1 MRGRA
6 VAVALAMVVVAVILQ
21 TTLFGEGRIQPFGAS
36 PNLVVVVVIAT
47 VRHLDT
53 EAGLLVGFTAGLL
66 MDLLGGSPL
75 GLWAMVMTVVAYLTL
90 RLRHR
95 ADDGVLSVAIGVFAM
110 TFLAHALFVLA
121 GTLFGQR
128 LLTDLDVVRLMLLPS
143 LYNMLLAAV
152 VLPIATRLMG
162 ARRVDSWAA

>member
-1 MRGRA
+1 
-6 VAVALAMVVVAVILQ
+6 MVVVAVILQ

>member
-1 MRGRA
+1 
-6 VAVALAMVVVAVILQ
+6 MVVVAVILQ

-53 EAGLLVGFTAGLL
+53 EPGLMVGFTGGLL

-95 ADDGVLSVAIGVFAM
+95 ADDGLVSVALGVFAL
-110 TFLAHALFVLA
+110 TFLAHALFVVA

-128 LLTDLDVVRLMLLPS
+128 LLTDLDVVRLMLLPA
-143 LYNMLLAAV
+143 LYNMLLAAA
-152 VLPIATRLMG
+152 VLPLATRLMG

>member
-1 MRGRA
+1 VRSRA

-53 EAGLLVGFTAGLL
+53 EAGLLVGFTGGLL

-95 ADDGVLSVAIGVFAM
+95 ADDGVLSVAIGVFAL
-110 TFLAHALFVLA
+110 TFLAHSLFVLA

-152 VLPIATRLMG
+152 VLPLATRLMG

>member
-1 MRGRA
+1 
-6 VAVALAMVVVAVILQ
+6 MVVVAVVLE
-21 TTLFGEGRIQPFGAS
+21 TTLFGDGRIQPFGAR
-36 PNLVVVVVIAT
+36 PNLVAVVVIAT
-47 VRHLDT
+47 VRHLET
-53 EAGLLVGFTAGLL
+53 EPGLLVGFTAGLL

-75 GLWAMVMTVVAYLTL
+75 GLWAMVMTVLAYLTI

-95 ADDGVLSVAIGVFAM
+95 ADDGVLSVAIGVFAL
-110 TFLAHALFVLA
+110 TFLANALFVLA

-143 LYNMLLAAV
+143 LYNMLLAAAM
-152 VLPIATRLMG
+152 LPLATRLMG

>member
-1 MRGRA
+1 
-6 VAVALAMVVVAVILQ
+6 MVVVAVVLQ

-36 PNLVVVVVIAT
+36 PNLVLVVVIAT

-75 GLWAMVMTVVAYLTL
+75 GLWAMVMTVIAYLTL

-95 ADDGVLSVAIGVFAM
+95 ADDGVVSMAIGIFAL

-128 LLTDLDVVRLMLLPS
+128 LLTDLDVVRLMLLPA
-143 LYNMLLAAV
+143 LYNMLLAALI
-152 VLPIATRLMG
+152 LPLATRLMG
-162 ARRVDSWAA
+162 ARRVDSWAT